1 QLFDPSAF
9 TTHPRPPHSALFP
22 YTTLFRSQRGRH
34 GGGQRRRHLQRS
46 EFGTVDRGGHVH
58 LARQLL
64 RRRPQQ
70 RGQRRRQQRVGHLHQ
85 GQPDGQHQGQRDQQR
100 RGRHRHD
107 QRFGHRQRRRQIGR
121 APCRESRWGAGGD
134 QQL

>member
-85 GQPDGQHQGQRDQQR
+85 
-100 RGRHRHD
+100 
-107 QRFGHRQRRRQIGR
+107 IGR
-121 APCRESRWGAGGD
+121 AHHCPPLPDQHRLPPPRPD
-134 QQL
+134 QQSRP